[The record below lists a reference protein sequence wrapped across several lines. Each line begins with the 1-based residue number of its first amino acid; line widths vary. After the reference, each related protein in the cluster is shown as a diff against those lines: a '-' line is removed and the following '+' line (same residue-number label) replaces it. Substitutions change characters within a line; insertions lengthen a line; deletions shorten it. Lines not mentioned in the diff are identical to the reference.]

1 MTDVDDI
8 ATPPPSGAGHLPLHR
23 AEMIAAGLPPEPD
36 ERDHLAECAPCREE
50 IERIEDDNAL
60 LGAAA
65 AAASDADP
73 ADALASDAPPGYRFI
88 EEIHRGAQGV
98 VYLAEQNRT
107 NRRVAVKLTLR
118 GAFASARQRARFDRE
133 VELAASINHPSVV
146 TVYESGATPSGGRY
160 MAMEHVEGLPLSR
173 WFETRGRD
181 SRAVAAVLADLASA
195 VAAAHR
201 KGVIH
206 RDLKPSNIL
215 VADDDRP
222 VLVDFGIAKGVLGP
236 ASAGAVSE
244 TLAGEFV
251 GTLAYAAPEQVS
263 GEPDAVDTRADVY
276 ALGALLYEGLAGARP
291 LELEGSL
298 AGCVRAIQEE
308 PPRPPSSRDPRVPA
322 DLDAVALRALEKRPE
337 DRYQSA
343 GDLEDDLRRYL
354 AGDAVTARAHDSLYR
369 LRKWARRRRKRLAAA
384 AAALLALA
392 VTAGFAGRAYFA
404 GVEAEIARGERAYT
418 VEALLKP
425 LEAADTELSN
435 EAVNSLND
443 YLILMAGALAKE
455 LPDSP
460 ELEAAIRARVGIAL
474 TAENEFDEA
483 RRQLERALS
492 LCKQAAGD
500 RSPQAAEARHN
511 LARLHWKRGDYESAR
526 PLYIQALEIRR
537 ETLPPGDL
545 ETARTA
551 HHLAAT
557 LQRLGRFEEAV
568 ALYQE
573 ALDART
579 AALGEHD
586 PAVANTLNGLGECF
600 SDQRR
605 FREALLRFRESRRI
619 ITAAVGE
626 RDWRTASAAANE
638 ARALLSLGREDE
650 ARPLLERALEI
661 NRVWWRE
668 NDVRVLRIRLA
679 LACIEDDTAALAD
692 IADELERAL
701 GPDHVIVA
709 GARNALAEERLKR
722 RDWAGALAAAKRA
735 ERSLAPRGADWPLA
749 HALIIQSEALER
761 LGRAGEADRA
771 AERARNI
778 LSACDLPEHDPLLA
792 RARAALSS

>member
-1 MTDVDDI
+1 MTEPDE
-8 ATPPPSGAGHLPLHR
+8 TPAPGACLPLHR

-36 ERDHLAECAPCREE
+36 ERDHLARCAACREE

-65 AAASDADP
+65 AASSETDP
-73 ADALASDAPPGYRFI
+73 GEALASDAPPGYRFI

-98 VYLAEQNRT
+98 VYLAEQDRT

-173 WFETRGRD
+173 WFGTRGRD
-181 SRAVAAVLADLASA
+181 PRAVAALLADLASA

-215 VADDDRP
+215 VAAGDRP
-222 VLVDFGIAKGVLGP
+222 VLVDFGIAKGVLGD
-236 ASAGAVSE
+236 ASPGAASE

-276 ALGALLYEGLAGARP
+276 ALGALLYEGLAGRRP
-291 LELEGSL
+291 LELDGGL
-298 AGCVRAIQEE
+298 AECVRAIQDE
-308 PPRPPSSRDPRVPA
+308 PPRPPGAHASTVPA
-322 DLDAVALRALEKRPE
+322 DLDTVALRALEKRPE

-343 GDLEDDLRRYL
+343 ADLEDDLRRYL
-354 AGDAVTARAHDSLYR
+354 AGDAVSTRSHETIYR
-369 LRKWARRRRKRLAAA
+369 LRKWARRRRKRLAVAA
-384 AAALLALA
+384 IALLALA

-404 GVEAEIARGERAYT
+404 SIEAKIARGERAYT
-418 VEALLKP
+418 VEALLRP

-435 EAVNSLND
+435 EAVTSLND

-460 ELEAAIRARVGIAL
+460 ELEAAIRSRVGIAL

-483 RRQLERALS
+483 RLQLERALS
-492 LCKQAAGD
+492 LWKKAAGD
-500 RSPQAAEARHN
+500 RSPEAAEARHN

-526 PLYIQALEIRR
+526 PLYTKALETRR
-537 ETLPPGDL
+537 EVLPEGDL

-551 HHLAAT
+551 HHLAST
-557 LQRLGRFEEAV
+557 LQRLGEFEAAV

-579 AALGEHD
+579 AALGPDD
-586 PAVANTLNGLGECF
+586 PAVANTLNGLGECYT
-600 SDQRR
+600 DQRR
-605 FREALLRFRESRRI
+605 FDEAIERYRECRRI
-619 ITAAVGE
+619 ITAAAGE
-626 RDWRTASAAANE
+626 RDWRTASVAANE
-638 ARALLSLGREDE
+638 ARALIALGRAGE

-661 NRVWWRE
+661 NREWWRE
-668 NDVRVLRIRLA
+668 DDTRVLRVRLA
-679 LACIEDDTAALAD
+679 LARIDKDEPALAALA
-692 IADELERAL
+692 AKLETAL

-709 GARNALAEERLKR
+709 GARSALAEERLTR
-722 RDWAGALAAAKRA
+722 GDWAGALGAAERA

-749 HALIIQSEALER
+749 HALIIKSEALAR
-761 LGRAGEADRA
+761 LGRADESDHA
-771 AERARNI
+771 AQRAREI
-778 LSACDLPEHDPLLA
+778 LSACDLPERDPL
-792 RARAALSS
+792 RARAGLTS